1 MLWHSLWSSHAS
13 TPQIVV
19 ALRLTVFKAQHT
31 QYQYIAPPADEWEV
45 ARNRLTIKEVLG
57 QGQYGKVCVRMCC
70 GCC

>member
-1 MLWHSLWSSHAS
+1 M
-13 TPQIVV
+13 